1 MLTKA
6 LPTTLVNIKGY
17 IFERKDRKSNKGGG
31 TGIYIKDGINYVRRY
46 DLETENVECIWIE
59 VKMKSSKT
67 FIIGVLYRSPDSLK
81 HLSKT
86 FAEDF
91 IKSLKY
97 VNSENKECIIISDIN
112 CNYLDKKSHRSLKD
126 LIQLQ
131 GLQQIIKEATRVNT
145 QSQTLIDVILTNA
158 SNNLCHAAVIPS
170 SPSDHDVIGCIRK
183 IHNIKIQGTTIKC
196 RDYSDYCQPNVDA
209 ELSSA
214 NWDAI
219 YEIKNVNTTWNIMK
233 SSLVDIINRHAPVIE
248 KQVKGITRELK

>member
-6 LPTTLVNIKGY
+6 LPTALVNIKGY

-67 FIIGVLYRSPDSLK
+67 FIISVLYRSPDSLK

-97 VNSENKECIIISDIN
+97 VN
-112 CNYLDKKSHRSLKD
+112 
-126 LIQLQ
+126 LI
-131 GLQQIIKEATRVNT
+131 
-145 QSQTLIDVILTNA
+145 ILTK
-158 SNNLCHAAVIPS
+158 
-170 SPSDHDVIGCIRK
+170 SPIGR
-183 IHNIKIQGTTIKC
+183 
-196 RDYSDYCQPNVDA
+196 
-209 ELSSA
+209 
-214 NWDAI
+214 
-219 YEIKNVNTTWNIMK
+219 
-233 SSLVDIINRHAPVIE
+233 
-248 KQVKGITRELK
+248 